1 MDAEYYYT
9 NPYRRTVMNRT
20 VFDPTVPPAP
30 TSGAFCYAPR
40 PSSLKGLRVGLV
52 ENTKFNSEVILRKIA
67 ERLATRY
74 QVTLT
79 HLDRKK
85 SPGHS
90 VTPAAI
96 TFFQQKA
103 DFVLAGVGD

>member
-1 MDAEYYYT
+1 MT
-9 NPYRRTVMNRT
+9 RI
-20 VFDPTVPPAP
+20 VFDPTVPPDSAPGAFRCASRP
-30 TSGAFCYAPR
+30 TSLA
-40 PSSLKGLRVGLV
+40 GLRVGLV

-90 VTPAAI
+90 VTPEALTI
-96 TFFQQKA
+96 FQQKA

>member
-1 MDAEYYYT
+1 MT
-9 NPYRRTVMNRT
+9 RT

-30 TSGAFCYAPR
+30 APGAFCYAPR
-40 PSSLKGLRVGLV
+40 PTSLMGLRVGLV

-67 ERLATRY
+67 ERLAARY

-79 HLDRKK
+79 QLNRKK

-90 VTPAAI
+90 VTPDVLAS
-96 TFFQQKA
+96 FQRQA

>member
-1 MDAEYYYT
+1 MS
-9 NPYRRTVMNRT
+9 RT
-20 VFDPTVPPAP
+20 VFDPTVSSAPAP
-30 TSGAFCYAPR
+30 GAFLYAPR
-40 PSSLKGLRVGLV
+40 PASLTGLRVGLV

-74 QVTLT
+74 QITMT

-85 SPGHS
+85 TPGHS

-96 TFFQQKA
+96 ACFQQKA

>member
-1 MDAEYYYT
+1 MSKK
-9 NPYRRTVMNRT
+9 
-20 VFDPTVPPAP
+20 VFDPTVIPATP
-30 TSGAFCYAPR
+30 VTLSYAPR
-40 PSSLKGLRVGLV
+40 PRSLHRLRVGLV

-67 ERLATRY
+67 ERLAARY
-74 QVTLT
+74 QISLT

-90 VTPAAI
+90 VTPEAI
-96 TFFQQKA
+96 AFFRQQA